1 MKLNFLTIPS
11 NKSYTLDKSFTDTT
25 SIIDFKKNIEDSLR
39 LNISNI
45 VYDGIILDEDSIL
58 ENMG

>member
-25 SIIDFKKNIEDSLR
+25 SIIDFKKYRRFFEIK
-39 LNISNI
+39 
-45 VYDGIILDEDSIL
+45 Y
-58 ENMG
+58 